1 MPADTLLQP
10 LTARQMAFAV
20 EYLIDLNG
28 TQAAI
33 RAGYSA
39 NGASVTGTRLLSD
52 PSVAAMI
59 EKAKAQ
65 RLTRTK
71 ITQDQVLNE
80 MALLAM
86 ASVDHFFVDDLGH
99 LRPKPDAP
107 EGIMA
112 AIASVKRTVRIDEDD
127 NITFTVEFKLWDK
140 PGTLKLMGKHV
151 GLFPDRME
159 HVGPNGGPIETVT
172 RVERVIVS
180 PAKR

>member
-1 MPADTLLQP
+1 
-10 LTARQMAFAV
+10 MAFVV
-20 EYLIDLNG
+20 EFLIDLNA

-33 RAGYSA
+33 RAGYSV
-39 NGASVTGTRLLSD
+39 NGASVAGTRLLAD
-52 PSVAAMI
+52 ASVAAMI

-86 ASVDHFFVDDLGH
+86 ASVDHFFVDDLGN
-99 LRPKPDAP
+99 LRAKPDAP

-112 AIASVKRTVRIDEDD
+112 AVASVKKIVKVDD
-127 NITFTVEFKLWDK
+127 QDNMTISVEFKLWDK

-159 HVGPNGGPIETVT
+159 HTGPGGGPIETVT
-172 RVERVIVS
+172 RVERVVVD
-180 PAKR
+180 PQKG